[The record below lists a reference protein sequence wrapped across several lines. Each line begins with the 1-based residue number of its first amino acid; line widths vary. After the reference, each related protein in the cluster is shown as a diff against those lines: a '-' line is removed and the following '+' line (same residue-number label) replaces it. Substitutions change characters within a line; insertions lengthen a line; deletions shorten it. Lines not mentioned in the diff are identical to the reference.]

1 MQKEIV
7 LAVVGAGKGADLEM
21 SALKKVYGVPFRCK
35 TLVAH
40 REEQMKPFAEL
51 YGFTNYTTEFQSV
64 LDDPEIDLI
73 CVCTPPYTHKDM
85 IIRSLKAGKHVICE
99 KPLLGYFGENGDP
112 LPVGTSVSKKK
123 MLERI
128 LSDIEELSAVVKE
141 TGKKFMY
148 AENAIYAPAIQKA
161 AEIIRAKKSKIL
173 YMKGEESLKGSTSP
187 VANEWDKTG
196 GGTFI
201 RNGTHPL
208 SAMLWLKQQEAKARG
223 EVVTIDSIVADMGLA
238 SVNLNEYEHR
248 HIDARPHDVED
259 SGTAVI
265 TFSDAS
271 KMLVIATNTFLGG
284 LRDYV
289 EVYCNDATINCK
301 LTLSDAMS
309 TYFLDDD
316 GIKDMNLSYLCP
328 SKTGWNNTFVSD
340 EVLRGYM
347 NEMQDF
353 MESVYFDREPMSG
366 LDIANLTMKVIY
378 AAYLSAEQGKRVG
391 IDA

>member
-7 LAVVGAGKGADLEM
+7 LAVIGAGKGADLEM
-21 SALKKVYGVPFRCK
+21 SALKKVFGVPFRCK
-35 TLVAH
+35 TVVAH
-40 REEQMKPFAEL
+40 REEQMKPFAEAF
-51 YGFTNYTTEFQSV
+51 GFSHYTTDFQSV

-73 CVCTPPYTHKDM
+73 CICTPPYTHKDM

-99 KPLLGYFGENGDP
+99 KPLLGYFGEEGDP
-112 LPVGTSVSKKK
+112 LPVGTGVSKKK

-128 LSDIEELSAVVKE
+128 LRDIEELSAAVKE
-141 TGKKFMY
+141 TDKKLMY

-208 SAMLWLKQQEAKARG
+208 SAMLWLKQQEAKARN
-223 EVVTIDSIVADMGLA
+223 EEITISSIVADMGLA

-271 KMLVIATNTFLGG
+271 KMLVIATNTYLGG

-316 GIKDMNLSYLCP
+316 GIRNMNLSYLCP

-353 MESVYFDREPMSG
+353 MEAVYFNREPMAG
-366 LDIANLTMKVIY
+366 LDIASLTMKVIY
-378 AAYLSAEQGKRVG
+378 AAYLSAESGKRVE

>member
-1 MQKEIV
+1 MKNEIV
-7 LAVVGAGKGADLEM
+7 VAVVGAGKGADLEM

-35 TLVAH
+35 TVVAH

-51 YGFTNYTTEFQSV
+51 YGFTDYTTDFQSV
-64 LDDPEIDLI
+64 LDDPEVNLI
-73 CVCTPPYTHKDM
+73 CVCTPPYSHKDM

-99 KPLLGYFGENGDP
+99 KPLIGYFGEDGDA
-112 LPVGTSVSKKK
+112 LPVGTNVSKKK

-128 LSDIEELSAVVKE
+128 MSDIEELSAVVKE
-141 TGKKFMY
+141 TGKKLMY

-173 YMKGEESLKGSTSP
+173 YMKGEESLNGSTSP

-223 EVVTIDSIVADMGLA
+223 EIITVDSVIADMGLTTA
-238 SVNLNEYEHR
+238 NLNEYEHR
-248 HIDARPHDVED
+248 HVNARPHDVED
-259 SGTAVI
+259 SGTAII

-271 KMLVIATNTFLGG
+271 KMLVIATNTYLGG
-284 LRDYV
+284 LRDRV
-289 EVYCNDATINCK
+289 EVYCNDAIINCN

-309 TYFLDDD
+309 TFFVDDD
-316 GIKDMNLSYLCP
+316 GIKDMSLSYMCP
-328 SKTGWNNTFVSD
+328 SKTGWNNTLLSD
-340 EVLRGYM
+340 EVLRGFT

-353 MESVYFDREPMSG
+353 MESVYFEHEPMSG

-378 AAYLSAEQGKRVG
+378 AAYLSAEQGKKVV

>member
-1 MQKEIV
+1 MKKEIV
-7 LAVVGAGKGADLEM
+7 IAVVGAGRGANLEI
-21 SALKKVYGVPFRCK
+21 SALKRVYGVPFRCK
-35 TLVAH
+35 TVVAH
-40 REEQMKPFAEL
+40 REVQMKAFAER
-51 YGFTNYTTEFQSV
+51 YGFTDYTTDFGSV

-73 CVCTPPYTHKDM
+73 CVCTPPYSHKDM

-99 KPLLGYFGENGDP
+99 KPLLGYFGEDGDP
-112 LPVGTSVSKKK
+112 LPIGTSVSKKK

-128 LSDIEELSAVVKE
+128 ISDIEELSAVVKE
-141 TGKKFMY
+141 TGKKLMY

-161 AEIIRAKKSKIL
+161 AEIIRAKKSRIL
-173 YMKGEESLKGSTSP
+173 YMKGEESLNGSTSP

-208 SAMLWLKQQEAKARG
+208 SAMLWLKQQEAKAIG
-223 EVVTIDSIVADMGLA
+223 EIITIDSIIADMGLS

-248 HIDARPHDVED
+248 HINARPHDVED

-271 KMLVIATNTFLGG
+271 KLLVIATNTYLGG
-284 LRDYV
+284 LRDRI
-289 EVYCNDATINCK
+289 ELYCNDAIIDCK
-301 LTLSDAMS
+301 LTLSDAMN

-316 GIKDMNLSYLCP
+316 GIKDMELSYLCP
-328 SKTGWNNTFVSD
+328 SKTGWNNTFLSD

-353 MESVYFDREPMSG
+353 LEAVYFDREPMAG
-366 LDIANLTMKVIY
+366 LEIASLTMKVIY
-378 AAYLSAEQGKRVG
+378 AAYLSAEQGKKVG